1 MIVFALGILIST
13 DNKKGRENFSIDNVK
28 KKNENEDAEIN
39 EYIVL
44 INNNG
49 DKTSIGIKKE

>member
-49 DKTSIGIKKE
+49 DKISIGIDKE

>member
-1 MIVFALGILIST
+1 MCSSDL